1 MKSNLVNHLHNKEA
15 LKEVLWEIKRKEVI
29 GIKHRT
35 EGIHAN
41 TKRTSQ
47 KKNDDALAKIKAK
60 DCRAKQ
66 CCLVFSES
74 PPFARVQGLNL
85 PWMK

>member
-1 MKSNLVNHLHNKEA
+1 MIIARKTTTLISVKSNSVNHLHNKEA
-15 LKEVLWEIKRKEVI
+15 LEGVLWAIKSKEVI

-47 KKNDDALAKIKAK
+47 KKNDDALAKLRPRI
-60 DCRAKQ
+60 
-66 CCLVFSES
+66 V
-74 PPFARVQGLNL
+74 VLNNAV
-85 PWMK
+85 